1 VILTVKGVDMK
12 EIRTLR
18 EAVDYLNSLS
28 ESIGGLGPLW
38 KIADQNSEEASGAI
52 MIPRKRAFTMNG
64 GM

>member
-1 VILTVKGVDMK
+1 MK